1 MPDRHARSAPASDCP
16 DIPQT
21 ASPDGHGLSP
31 LDSADAVFRALVTGP
46 CPLAL
51 NPARLAPGFPDRD
64 VPLDELKALLLH
76 PATSATARNKVWA
89 ELVRRARASGP
100 AWVIGLAGVAMPGL
114 RRAVAALSASWR
126 GDREDLESEVLAGF
140 LAAMRGLDLDDLD
153 AVPLA
158 SRLCWAAWRAGRA
171 LAYADADWASRRR
184 DLDESSDGPA
194 MPWGHPDFVLA
205 AAVRRG
211 VLTAAQ
217 AELIGRSR
225 LERVSLARIAA
236 ELGVTRS
243 ALCHRRKIA
252 EARLVRAIRRG
263 DLSDIA
269 FDATSGGARDHHRN
283 GKR

>member
-1 MPDRHARSAPASDCP
+1 MPDRHAPAARARDCP
-16 DIPQT
+16 DAPET
-21 ASPDGHGLSP
+21 AGPDGYGLGP
-31 LDSADAVFRALVTGP
+31 LDSADAAFRALVTGP
-46 CPLAL
+46 RPLAL
-51 NPARLAPGFPDRD
+51 NPARLAPGLPDRD

-76 PATSATARNKVWA
+76 PSASARARNKVWA
-89 ELVRRARASGP
+89 ELVRRARAGRP
-100 AWVIGLAGVAMPGL
+100 AWVIGLVGIAMPGL
-114 RRAVAALSASWR
+114 RRAVAALSAGWR

-171 LAYADADWASRRR
+171 LAYAHADWASRRR
-184 DLDESSDGPA
+184 DLDESFDAPA

-225 LERVSLARIAA
+225 LERIPLARIAA

-243 ALCHRRKIA
+243 ALCHRRRGA
-252 EARLVRAIRRG
+252 EARLVTAIRRG
-263 DLSDIA
+263 GLSDPGP
-269 FDATSGGARDHHRN
+269 F
-283 GKR
+283 